1 MDGKVIL
8 EKRDMTYLSW
18 SRMRHSSGT
27 AGSFLKAQEETPDGK
42 VFYKLSDYNV
52 IDGITGHETV
62 NEIIADR
69 LLTILGVS
77 HLSYQLIHADVKID
91 SRIIDTYV
99 CASENFRKAGEQKVS
114 LDIYYEL
121 EKKSDETPLEFCI
134 RNGWGKYIYEML
146 AVDFLI
152 QNRDRHGANIEV
164 LRTKNRKQ
172 VRLAPLFDHG
182 LSLLFSCKNDL
193 AAIRSFDVME
203 DRNVQCFV
211 GSNSAQNNLNLIP
224 KNEMPD
230 FQKLKKEDK
239 KTLLHDLDSVLP
251 KEHLEKIWKMIWK
264 RWEYYENFCNQ
275 R

>member
-164 LRTKNRKQ
+164 LRSKNRKQ

-193 AAIRSFDVME
+193 AAIHSFDVME